1 MIESDP
7 CHDKSSSRQAPQS
20 MLARATHAA
29 LLTQDTIGAGVAQVI
44 ATSYISSSMFIA
56 VLRKYFSLGL
66 ERALKSDDPAANCFS
81 RKEIPQFL
89 SKLLRRFL
97 VSDQF

>member
-7 CHDKSSSRQAPQS
+7 CHDKSSSLQAPQS
-20 MLARATHAA
+20 MLARATHA
-29 LLTQDTIGAGVAQVI
+29 QDTIGAGVAQVI

-56 VLRKYFSLGL
+56 VLRKYFSLDL
-66 ERALKSDDPAANCFS
+66 ERALKSDDPPANCFS